1 MHPVIYLTHRN
12 NSQFLGDDDTLSRE
26 KRQKVEEPKEE
37 GGGKVLQDSERYV
50 NAAIDALSANI
61 AVLDENGTILE
72 TNRSWQRFARENHL
86 SSRNDSI
93 GLNYLDV
100 CRSAQGSTVEVEKA
114 HEAAAGIRAVI
125 GGELDEFSAEYEAH
139 SPEEKRWY
147 YVRVTRV
154 EGPGNARVVVSHEN
168 VTPLKLAE
176 EAVKEREE
184 ELELQRQELEET
196 NTALRVLLRAREEDK
211 LEFEENVLANV
222 KELVLP
228 YIDNLKQAG
237 LNSRQKAYLE
247 IVESNL
253 NDIISP
259 FLRQLSSKY
268 LNLTPREI
276 QVANLVKE
284 GGSTKDIAEI
294 LGISTNAVDL
304 HRKNVRKK
312 LGLKSKKA
320 NLRTHLLSLG

>member
-1 MHPVIYLTHRN
+1 MGNSYTHDEVLSNVRQ
-12 NSQFLGDDDTLSRE
+12 SEAEAPGREEAGDS
-26 KRQKVEEPKEE
+26 
-37 GGGKVLQDSERYV
+37 LQDPERYI
-50 NAAIDALSANI
+50 NAAINALSANI
-61 AVLDENGTILE
+61 AILDENGIILE
-72 TNRSWQRFARENHL
+72 TNRSWKTFARENQL
-86 SSRNDSI
+86 GSRDDSF
-93 GLNYLDV
+93 GFNYFEV
-100 CRSAQGSTVEVEKA
+100 CESAQGSPEEVEKA

-125 GGELDEFSAEYEAH
+125 AGELDEFITEYEAH
-139 SPEEKRWY
+139 SPEERRWCY
-147 YVRVTRV
+147 MRVTRIAGS
-154 EGPGNARVVVSHEN
+154 GPARVLVSHEN
-168 VTPLKLAE
+168 ITPLKLAE
-176 EAVKEREE
+176 EAVKERES
-184 ELELQRQELEET
+184 ELELQRQKLEET

-211 LEFEENVLANV
+211 LELEEKVLGNV
-222 KELVLP
+222 KELVFP
-228 YIDNLKQAG
+228 YIDNLKQSG
-237 LNSRQKAYLE
+237 LNSRQKAYVE

-284 GGSTKDIAEI
+284 GRSTKEIAEI
-294 LGISTNAVDL
+294 LSISTNAVDL